1 MINAHPMVKGSFASN
16 PSSVRVRKQV
26 QNHHNAGFAA
36 SEALMDRRDAIMGSQ
51 ALAIAIRRLF
61 IKQGIGC
68 KDNHLACI
76 AIHQD
81 NIANLPTHKRA
92 A

>member
-1 MINAHPMVKGSFASN
+1 MIDAHPMVKGSFASN
-16 PSSVRVRKQV
+16 PNSVRVKQV

-36 SEALMDRRDAIMGSQ
+36 SEAVMDRRDAILGSQ

-68 KDNHLACI
+68 QDNHYACI
-76 AIHQD
+76 GFHRE
-81 NIANLPTHKRA
+81 NIIKIEPEWKE
-92 A
+92 